1 MVAIKTFNIT
11 HMACILF
18 ILDSITLEENLEKY
32 LWMCKEFLKDIQNT
46 KHKNT

>member
-1 MVAIKTFNIT
+1 MVAIKTFKIT

-46 KHKNT
+46 KYKKT